1 MRNQKGIT
9 LIALIV
15 TIIVLIIIAGISIA
29 TLTADNGILRQV
41 DSAKVAQI
49 EGTAKEEVDLA
60 MSALRIAIAQAQAND
75 NSYRANR
82 HGDKIQSEMLRIL
95 NADTQ
100 LSDKSSTPTTA
111 GNGWTTASVATEKS
125 ASTSAEEFTIQYTG
139 DDYQNA
145 CNNDSAKITYTIS
158 LTQSSIDC
166 VMIVADGITSGSSA
180 NSIKPTDIGANALVN
195 GLR

>member
-60 MSALRIAIAQAQAND
+60 MSALRIAIAQAQAED

-82 HGDKIQSEMLRIL
+82 HAKTIQAAMLSIL

-100 LSDKSSTPTTA
+100 LANKS
-111 GNGWTTASVATEKS
+111 GWTATPVASDNAT
-125 ASTSAEEFTIQYTG
+125 STETEEFKIQYTG

-145 CNNDSAKITYTIS
+145 CNNDNAIITYTIA
-158 LTQSSIDC
+158 LTQSSIEN
-166 VMIVADGITSGSSA
+166 VVIVATGITNAGTGT
-180 NSIKPTDIGANALVN
+180 SIKPTDIGANALVN
-195 GLR
+195 GVR